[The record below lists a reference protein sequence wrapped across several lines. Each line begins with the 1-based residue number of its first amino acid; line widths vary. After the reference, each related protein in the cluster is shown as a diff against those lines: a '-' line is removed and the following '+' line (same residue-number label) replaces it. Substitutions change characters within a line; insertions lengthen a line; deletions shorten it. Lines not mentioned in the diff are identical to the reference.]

1 MRTAWVQQNLPRMN
15 SDVVGTVQYMAR
27 GACDMSARLAPG
39 WRPDPQNRPSMKKE
53 DVALQD
59 SVINGA
65 LAVDGERLRASGG
78 GRVLSP

>member
-1 MRTAWVQQNLPRMN
+1 MRAQ
-15 SDVVGTVQYMAR
+15 S
-27 GACDMSARLAPG
+27 SARPHIASRSFLKRNQQDAQ
-39 WRPDPQNRPSMKKE
+39 DPTT
-53 DVALQD
+53 LQD

>member
-1 MRTAWVQQNLPRMN
+1 MRAQ
-15 SDVVGTVQYMAR
+15 S
-27 GACDMSARLAPG
+27 SARPHIASRSFLKRNQQGAQ
-39 WRPDPQNRPSMKKE
+39 DPTT
-53 DVALQD
+53 LQD